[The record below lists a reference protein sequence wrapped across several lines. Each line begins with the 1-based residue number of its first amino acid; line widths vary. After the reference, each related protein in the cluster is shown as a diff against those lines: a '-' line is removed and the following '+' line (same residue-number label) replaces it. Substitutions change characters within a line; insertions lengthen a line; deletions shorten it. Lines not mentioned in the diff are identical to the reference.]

1 MEIKFRLNGKPVQ
14 TEVSGDSVLLN
25 VLRQLGCV
33 SVKCGCET
41 TNCGLCT
48 VWVDGKSRLSCSIL
62 AAGID
67 GHEVTTLEGV
77 QKEAEEFGR
86 FLAAEGAEQCG
97 YCSPGFIMNVLAME
111 RELCTDG
118 KTPNREEI
126 REYLAGNL
134 CRCTGYAGQLRAV
147 EKYLRERR
155 G

>member
-1 MEIKFRLNGKPVQ
+1 MKINFWLNGAKKEAEISPD
-14 TEVSGDSVLLN
+14 TMLLEF
-25 VLRQLGCV
+25 LRNLGCY
-33 SVKCGCET
+33 SVKRGCET
-41 TNCGLCT
+41 ANCGLCT
-48 VWVDGKSRLSCSIL
+48 VWVDGTPRLSCSIL
-62 AAGID
+62 AARAAGCKI
-67 GHEVTTLEGV
+67 TTLEGV
-77 QKEAEEFGR
+77 QEEAARFGAY
-86 FLAAEGAEQCG
+86 LAAEGAEQCG

>member
-1 MEIKFRLNGKPVQ
+1 MEVQFELNGKPVC
-14 TEVSGDSVLLN
+14 TEIEPGAVLFDI
-25 VLRQLGCV
+25 LRSLGCY

-48 VWVDGKSRLSCSIL
+48 VWVDGTPRLSCSIL
-62 AAGID
+62 AARAAGCKI
-67 GHEVTTLEGV
+67 TTLEGL
-77 QKEAEEFGR
+77 QEEATRFGAY
-86 FLAAEGAEQCG
+86 LAAEGAEQ
-97 YCSPGFIMNVLAME
+97 
-111 RELCTDG
+111 CTDG